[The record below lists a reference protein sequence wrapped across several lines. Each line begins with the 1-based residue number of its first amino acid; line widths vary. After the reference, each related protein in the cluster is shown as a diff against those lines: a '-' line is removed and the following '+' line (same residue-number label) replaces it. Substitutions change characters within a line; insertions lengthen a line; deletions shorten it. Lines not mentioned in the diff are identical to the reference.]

1 VTRST
6 APAARLYR
14 QLAAYL
20 EAYPRAADSLE
31 GVMRFWLGLQYA
43 DDKLQDDVLQALAC
57 LMSRG
62 LLSKKTSS
70 DGTVLYFACAKR
82 PTGEPKD
89 EPAP

>member
-1 VTRST
+1 MTRT
-6 APAARLYR
+6 LAPAARLYR

-20 EAYPRAADSLE
+20 DAHPRAADSLE

-43 DDKLQDDVLQALAC
+43 DDKLQDDVQQALAC

-62 LLSKKTSS
+62 LLSKKSSS
-70 DGTVLYFACAKR
+70 DGTVLYFACAKQ
-82 PTGEPKD
+82 PTGELKD

>member
-1 VTRST
+1 VKRSP

-14 QLAAYL
+14 QLLAYIG
-20 EAYPRAADSLE
+20 AYPHAADSLE

-43 DDKLQDDVLQALAC
+43 DDTLQDAVLQALAR
-57 LMSRG
+57 LMSQG

-70 DGTVLYFACAKR
+70 DGTVLYFASTKR
-82 PTGEPKD
+82 QKGESTD